1 VICVDFGVGV
11 TQAYSELAALKGA
24 KETVLGG
31 RASSIHQTVSRTLL
45 RAKVREQLKVTN
57 GTVGEQERL
66 REKSIRRS

>member
-31 RASSIHQTVSRTLL
+31 RASSIHQYGLANTSESKGKG
-45 RAKVREQLKVTN
+45 AI
-57 GTVGEQERL
+57 
-66 REKSIRRS
+66 KSY